1 MTVECLQIADR
12 RTVRASEARADHATR
27 TGTAICPLK
36 LAIMFE
42 DPNPTRFPEHRRDH
56 HR

>member
-1 MTVECLQIADR
+1 MTGECLQIADR